1 MTPAALAARL
11 ALCAALSL
19 IPALAGAAEAPVPPG
34 YLPQG
39 APATAMGPAPRTVVT
54 QFGPQPMRAYKITLH
69 EGDDLVAGINAF
81 MATHRLKQASLSG
94 IGGFSTALLSWYDPA
109 VRLHKKNPV
118 DQKTEVV
125 SFVGT
130 IATDAKGEPR
140 FHAHVVLALS
150 DGTTRGGHLVSATV
164 APIMEVFVTDL
175 GEGQAAP

>member
-1 MTPAALAARL
+1 MAISAFIMRV
-11 ALCAALSL
+11 ALCAGLSL
-19 IPALAGAAEAPVPPG
+19 APVLARAADAPPPPG

-39 APATAMGPAPRTVVT
+39 APATAMGPAPGVSVT
-54 QFGPQPMRAYKITLH
+54 AFGPQPTHVYKITLY
-69 EGDDLVAGINAF
+69 EGDDLVAGMNAF
-81 MATHRLKQASLSG
+81 MAAHKLKQASLTG

-130 IATDAKGEPR
+130 IATDAKGKTS
-140 FHAHVVLALS
+140 FHAHAVLALS
-150 DGTTRGGHLVSATV
+150 DGSTRGGHLVSATV

-175 GEGQAAP
+175 GEGRPAP

>member
-1 MTPAALAARL
+1 MALAALAGRL

-19 IPALAGAAEAPVPPG
+19 IPALAAAAEAPIPPG

-39 APATAMGPAPRTVVT
+39 APATALGPAPRTVVT
-54 QFGPQPMRAYKITLH
+54 QFGPQPMRVYKITLH
-69 EGDDLVAGINAF
+69 EGDDLVAGMNAF
-81 MATHRLKQASLSG
+81 MASHPLKQASLSG

-118 DQKTEVV
+118 DQKSEVV

-130 IATDAKGEPR
+130 IATDAKGKTS
-140 FHAHVVLALS
+140 FHAHAVLALS
-150 DGTTRGGHLVSATV
+150 DGSTRGGHLVSATV

-175 GEGQAAP
+175 GEGQTAP